1 MNEKFALDPT
11 ACRNALE
18 LKYLLEKF
26 GFSQGRFLVEYP
38 AKWRKLLYQHIDTFP
53 PVEQQKAKRFVEK
66 ARDRGLL
73 PSGLPFDANQPW
85 MSNAIAQKRQGQLT
99 QVIGEAHPDA
109 LASTDVDDDVL
120 GDSRSIRVLAT
131 AENLIRLAQPL
142 LDASGEVV
150 LIDPYVC
157 LAKSSYLKVLSG
169 MIAAVGQRPVRFV
182 VFARAEH
189 FIGKESPRT
198 TAKREL
204 LPMMK
209 SGQQLAFFALN
220 DLGNVHARY
229 LLSLKGALKYD
240 KGFGEEPRR
249 EVDIHAVSQTLHE
262 EYVRLFI
269 EGQHGHQVV
278 EHFEIKA
285 SG

>member
-120 GDSRSIRVLAT
+120 GDSGSIRVLAT

-182 VFARAEH
+182 VFARDEH
-189 FIGKESPRT
+189 FSSKTPPRT
-198 TAKREL
+198 IAEREL
-204 LPMMK
+204 LPVMQP
-209 SGQQLAFFALN
+209 GQQLACFALN
-220 DLGNVHARY
+220 DNRNMHARY

-240 KGFGEEPRR
+240 KGFQEEPDAM
-249 EVDIHAVSQTLHE
+249 VDIETVSQPVHE

-269 EGQHGHQVV
+269 EGEHGHHVV

>member
-26 GFSQGRFLVEYP
+26 GLAQGRFLVEYP

-66 ARDRGLL
+66 ARERGMLS
-73 PSGLPFDANQPW
+73 SGLPFDTNQPW
-85 MSNAIAQKRQGQLT
+85 INNAITQKRLGQLT
-99 QVIGEAHPDA
+99 QVIGEAPPDA
-109 LASTDVDDDVL
+109 LATTDVDDDVL
-120 GDSRSIRVLAT
+120 GDSRGARVPAT
-131 AENLIRLAQPL
+131 AAALIGVAQPL
-142 LDASGEVV
+142 LDVSGEVV
-150 LIDPYVC
+150 LIDPYFS
-157 LAKSSYLKVLSG
+157 LAYPKCLKVLRG
-169 MIAAVGQRPVRFV
+169 MIAAVGQRQVRFV
-182 VFARAEH
+182 VFARDEH
-189 FIGKESPRT
+189 FSSKTPPRT
-198 TAKREL
+198 IAEREL
-204 LPMMK
+204 LPVMQP
-209 SGQQLAFFALN
+209 GQQLACFALN
-220 DLGNVHARY
+220 DNRNMHARY

-240 KGFGEEPRR
+240 KGFQEEPDAM
-249 EVDIHAVSQTLHE
+249 VDIETVSQPVHE

-269 EGQHGHQVV
+269 EGEHGHQVV

>member
-11 ACRNALE
+11 ACCDAQE

-26 GFSQGRFLVEYP
+26 GFGQGRFLVEYP

-66 ARDRGLL
+66 AHERGMLR
-73 PSGLPFDANQPW
+73 SGLPFDPAQSW
-85 MSNAIAQKRQGQLT
+85 VSNALGQKRQGHLT
-99 QVIGEAHPDA
+99 QVIAEAPPDA
-109 LASTDVDDDVL
+109 IASADVDDDVL
-120 GDSRSIRVLAT
+120 GDSRGTRVPAT
-131 AENLIRLAQPL
+131 AAALVEVAQPL
-142 LDASGEVV
+142 LDVSGEVV
-150 LIDPYVC
+150 LVDPYFS
-157 LAKSSYLKVLSG
+157 LAYPKCLKVLRG
-169 MIAAVGQRPVRFV
+169 MIAAVGPRPVRFV

-189 FIGKESPRT
+189 FSSKTPPRKI
-198 TAKREL
+198 AEREL
-204 LPMMK
+204 LPVMQP
-209 SGQQLAFFALN
+209 GQKLACFALN
-220 DLGNVHARY
+220 DDRNMHARY

-240 KGFGEEPRR
+240 KGFQEEPDAM
-249 EVDIHAVSQTLHE
+249 VDIETVSQPVHE

-269 EGQHGHQVV
+269 EGEHGHQVV